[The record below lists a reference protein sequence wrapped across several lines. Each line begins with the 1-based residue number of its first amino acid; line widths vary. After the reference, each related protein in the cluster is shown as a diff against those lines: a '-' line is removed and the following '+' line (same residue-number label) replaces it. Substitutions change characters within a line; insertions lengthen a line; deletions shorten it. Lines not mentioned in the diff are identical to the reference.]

1 MIFNNPMTQ
10 TELNTMNEI
19 VSAYAEGKTI
29 EYRNKM
35 TTFSKNHGWKVLKEP
50 KFDFVENEYRLF
62 TEPEYMKIG
71 RDELEMLR
79 ADYDKLIN
87 LPPEQREV
95 AKIEYDIHQIGNI
108 MRSISD
114 LRLFIYKQFFYSRK
128 ENDDE
133 D

>member
-1 MIFNNPMTQ
+1 MTQ

-19 VSAYAEGKTI
+19 VSAYAEGKKI

-35 TTFSKNHGWKVLKEP
+35 TTCSKNHVWKVLKEP
-50 KFDFVENEYRLF
+50 KFDFVENEYRLY

-71 RDELEMLR
+71 RAELNMLQS
-79 ADYDKLIN
+79 DYDKLIN

-114 LRLFIYKQFFYSRK
+114 LRLFIYTQFFYSRK
-128 ENDDE
+128 ENDD
-133 D
+133 DD